1 MVIHKKLFK
10 AECIEINEYEKKWN
24 KFLLTSWAKTGFNM
38 SWSAKI
44 IHMSL
49 L

>member
-1 MVIHKKLFK
+1 MVIHMKLFNSEYIK
-10 AECIEINEYEKKWN
+10 INEYEEKWN

-38 SWSAKI
+38 SWSVKI